1 MRLESPPPLCQRLEQ
16 RLLAPPQLDQ
26 TRECLDDCWSML
38 TKLWRPRDRKS
49 SAAGTCEG
57 AGRHGKGK
65 GEEWRLEAVDEAG
78 SVGVDPGA
86 SHETLEAAD
95 ELLDDVEGDQGLEVP
110 RLEGPRRRQRR

>member
-65 GEEWRLEAVDEAG
+65 GEALRLWTSAETVKVDDEF
-78 SVGVDPGA
+78 GA
-86 SHETLEAAD
+86 SPESLEAA
-95 ELLDDVEGDQGLEVP
+95 VESLVGLGVDQEVVDP
-110 RLEGPRRRQRR
+110 QQEDLHRLRRR